1 MHLPRA
7 LPPRT
12 LLSLS
17 LPALFTTM
25 ASPPS
30 SSSSSPPSTY
40 PSFRY
45 HPRHP
50 SFPYT
55 ARDFQRQDESP
66 DTDFYAAPR
75 FVTHIDDHAIA
86 ALSAYYAQALPS
98 HGRILDFCSSWVS
111 HFPKALEA
119 RAVQSARG
127 ERSGDEKEE
136 ALEVVGMGINAKE
149 LAANPVLAQRILR
162 DLNTQPDIPPEVGAL
177 DAATCVVSIDY
188 LVHPREVL
196 ASLRARVK
204 KGGTVHLVVSN
215 RCFPTKA
222 VGRWLRVGEQEKLL
236 MVGDYLHWS
245 GWREVEVVTVCD
257 GKGEGGGWFGMGR
270 PDPLWVVRGRNV
282 DG

>member
-1 MHLPRA
+1 
-7 LPPRT
+7 
-12 LLSLS
+12 
-17 LPALFTTM
+17 M
-25 ASPPS
+25 ASPS
-30 SSSSSPPSTY
+30 GSSSSSPPTTY

-66 DTDFYAAPR
+66 DPDFYSAPR
-75 FVTHIDDHAIA
+75 FVTHIDDHAIR
-86 ALSAYYAQALPS
+86 ALSAYYAQNLPPT
-98 HGRILDFCSSWVS
+98 GRVLDFCSSWIS
-111 HFPKALEA
+111 HLPPALEA
-119 RAVQSARG
+119 RAVQTARG
-127 ERSGDEKEE
+127 ELGAEGEE
-136 ALEVVGMGINAKE
+136 GAPLEVVGMGINEKE
-149 LAANPVLAQRILR
+149 LAANPVLAQRILQ
-162 DLNTQPDIPPEVGAL
+162 DLNARPEIPAAVGAL
-177 DAATCVVSIDY
+177 DAATCVVSVDY
-188 LVHPREVL
+188 LIHPREVL
-196 ASLRARVK
+196 QSLRTRVK

>member
-17 LPALFTTM
+17 LPALFSTM
-25 ASPPS
+25 ASPTS
-30 SSSSSPPSTY
+30 SSANPTPPTY
-40 PSFRY
+40 PSFGY

-50 SFPYT
+50 SFPYS
-55 ARDFQRQDESP
+55 ARDFQRQDETP

-86 ALSAYYAQALPS
+86 ALSAYYAQHLPPT
-98 HGRILDFCSSWVS
+98 GRVLDFCSSWVS
-111 HFPKALEA
+111 HFPTELVA
-119 RAVQSARG
+119 RAVATVRG
-127 ERSGDEKEE
+127 ERGEKEE
-136 ALEVVGMGINAKE
+136 ALEVVGMGINERE
-149 LAANPVLAQRILR
+149 LAANPILAQRILR
-162 DLNTQPDIPPEVGAL
+162 DLNAQPDIPAEVGAL

-196 ASLRARVK
+196 ESLRARVK
-204 KGGTVHLVVSN
+204 QGGTVHLVVSN

-270 PDPLWVVRGRNV
+270 EDPLWVVRGRNV

>member
-1 MHLPRA
+1 
-7 LPPRT
+7 
-12 LLSLS
+12 
-17 LPALFTTM
+17 M
-25 ASPPS
+25 ASPS
-30 SSSSSPPSTY
+30 SSSSTATPTTY

-66 DTDFYAAPR
+66 DTSFYSSPR
-75 FVTHIDDHAIA
+75 YVTHIDDHAIS
-86 ALSAYYAQALPS
+86 ALRAYYAATLPAT
-98 HGRILDFCSSWVS
+98 GRVLDFCSSWIS
-111 HFPKALEA
+111 HFPTALEA
-119 RAVQSARG
+119 RAVQTARG
-127 ERSGDEKEE
+127 ELSDGDE
-136 ALEVVGMGINAKE
+136 ALEVVGMGINAAE
-149 LAANPVLAQRILR
+149 LGANPILAQRVLR
-162 DLNTQPDIPPEVGAL
+162 DLNADPAIPAEVGAL

-188 LVHPREVL
+188 LVRPREVL
-196 ASLRARVK
+196 ASLRERVK
-204 KGGTVHLVVSN
+204 KGGAVHLVVSN

-236 MVGDYLHWS
+236 MVGDYLYWS
-245 GWREVEVVTVCD
+245 GWREVEIVTVCD